1 MVVLRVQIV
10 DILNVDL
17 NKIKKNNIIMKKKI
31 AVEIIYDDEKI
42 VGYKEIDPDSI
53 VLGYDVDGTEVW
65 IQYPN
70 DESKKRVLYKTQ
82 ILTNFYSKDDLE
94 SEYEELDL
102 MEKRLTLAI
111 KMLDVKLFDIEW
123 IFNNILKLDINEVS
137 NLKKNK

>member
-1 MVVLRVQIV
+1 
-10 DILNVDL
+10 
-17 NKIKKNNIIMKKKI
+17 
-31 AVEIIYDDEKI
+31 
-42 VGYKEIDPDSI
+42 
-53 VLGYDVDGTEVW
+53 
-65 IQYPN
+65 
-70 DESKKRVLYKTQ
+70 
-82 ILTNFYSKDDLE
+82 LTNFYSKDDLE